1 MSLCRAKG
9 WSRQPNSGESGAAAV
24 EAAIVT
30 PIVIVML
37 FGIIELGFLF
47 KDYLAASNAV
57 QAGVRIASAA
67 PRNTTFAQSAADS
80 VALSGGA
87 MNLNDVQQ
95 LWIYKVAPAC
105 PTCAL
110 TNKPDGF
117 TDFSNCTT
125 CVQFRWDAPTKK
137 FVTTPNS
144 AHPVLKDN
152 WPASSQNACSTS
164 TQRPDRIGVYIE
176 LKHDAFT
183 GLIFKT
189 VTISEASI
197 MSLEPISFVTGC
209 KS

>member
-1 MSLCRAKG
+1 MNLCRARG
-9 WSRQPNSGESGAAAV
+9 WGRQPNSGESGAAAV

-67 PRNTTFAQSAADS
+67 PRNTTFAQSAADR

-125 CVQFRWDAPTKK
+125 CVKFQWDSGTRKFTKM
-137 FVTTPNS
+137 S
-144 AHPVLKDN
+144 DG

>member
-1 MSLCRAKG
+1 MSLCRARG
-9 WSRQPNSGESGAAAV
+9 WGRQPNSGESGAAAV

-125 CVQFRWDAPTKK
+125 CVKFQWDSVARK
-137 FVTTPNS
+137 FTMTS
-144 AHPVLKDN
+144 DG